1 MDTMAQQVLIYSL
14 TGSATSLGLIS
25 FIALI
30 PLIPV
35 GLIGGSIVD
44 RFPRRTI
51 ILMTQTVLMIQALVL
66 AALVFSGK
74 IQQWHVYAM
83 ALVLGTVSAVDIPA
97 RQAFTVDMVEGR
109 EDLFNAIALNAAIFN
124 GARAIG
130 PAMAGLAVAAVGVGM
145 AFFINGIS
153 FIAVITSL
161 LMMRNLPKIIQVT
174 RQEVSMGGHIWE
186 GLRFIRSRRE
196 LFYLVSLVAVSA
208 FLSMPYSTLMPVFAT
223 RVLGKSA
230 APVVNYICHTGPIPL
245 NCTTPE
251 ALPLGMLLTVV
262 GIGAL
267 VGSLVVA
274 SLPEGVRKGRL
285 LTAGNLIF
293 PVLLLLFALSH
304 SFVLSLGVLALVGVS
319 FVMQNALANTL
330 LQLIS
335 PDELRGRVMGVYSM
349 TFQGMMRLGG
359 LQAGIMADAVSASFS
374 VGIGAVVSL
383 LYGLYVAFRVPEVR
397 DLK

>member
-35 GLIGGSIVD
+35 GLIGGSLVD
-44 RFPRRTI
+44 RFPRRI
-51 ILMTQTVLMIQALVL
+51 IIITTQVVMMIQALTL
-66 AALVFSGK
+66 AALVFSGA
-74 IQQWHVYAM
+74 IQEWHVYLM
-83 ALVLGTVSAVDIPA
+83 ALVLGTVNAVDLPA

-145 AFFINGIS
+145 AFFINGVS

-161 LMMRNLPKIIQVT
+161 LMMRNLPRVAPQN

-186 GLRFIRSRRE
+186 GLRFIRSHRE
-196 LFYLVSLVAVSA
+196 LSYLVSLVAVSA

-230 APVVNYICHTGPIPL
+230 APVIDFVCHNGPVPI

-267 VGSLVVA
+267 AGSLAVA

-293 PVLLLLFALSH
+293 PILLLLFALSR
-304 SFVLSLGVLALVGVS
+304 SFAFSLVVLAFVGVS

-335 PDELRGRVMGVYSM
+335 PDDLRGRVMGVYTM
-349 TFQGMMRLGG
+349 TFQAMMRLGG
-359 LQAGIMADAVSASFS
+359 LQAGIMADTVSASFS

-383 LYGLYVAFRVPEVR
+383 LYGLIIAFRVPEVR
-397 DLK
+397 RLK

>member
-35 GLIGGSIVD
+35 GLVGGSLVD
-44 RFPRRTI
+44 RFPRRSI
-51 ILMTQTVLMIQALVL
+51 ILMTQAVMMAQALVL
-66 AALVFSGK
+66 AALVFSGA
-74 IQQWHVYAM
+74 IQEWHVYVM
-83 ALVLGTVSAVDIPA
+83 ALVLGTVNAVDIPA

-130 PAMAGLAVAAVGVGM
+130 PALAGLAVAAVGVGM
-145 AFFINGIS
+145 AFLINGLS

-161 LMMRNLPKIIQVT
+161 LMMRNLPLLNQRG
-174 RQEVSMGGHIWE
+174 RQDMSMGGHIWE

-223 RVLGKSA
+223 RVLGTSA
-230 APVVNYICHTGPIPL
+230 APVIDFVCHSGPLPL

-251 ALPLGMLLTVV
+251 ALPLGMLLTTV

-267 VGSLVVA
+267 IGSLAVA
-274 SLPEGVRKGRL
+274 SLPEGVSKGRL

-293 PVLLLLFALSH
+293 PILLLLFALSH
-304 SFVLSLGVLALVGVS
+304 SFILSMVVLAFVGVS

-335 PDELRGRVMGVYSM
+335 PDELRSRVMGVYSM
-349 TFQGMMRLGG
+349 TFQGMMRMGG

-374 VGIGAVVSL
+374 VGIGAVLSL
-383 LYGLYVAFRVPEVR
+383 FYGLYVAFKVPEVR
-397 DLK
+397 RLK